1 MTSQAISC
9 HSPHVT
15 MSEDLV
21 ASFGLGEFSESVS
34 PQTLFA
40 SCDH

>member
-21 ASFGLGEFSESVS
+21 TWAVTTDGHG
-34 PQTLFA
+34 TRH
-40 SCDH
+40 C